1 MYTRT
6 RINIK
11 NNTVFFFKFKY
22 VLIIFKKRFTNT
34 NVISRK
40 VVNVRFPN
48 PNNELLFIRHETV
61 SLHYTKTLRI
71 RPNDFSPFLAVLKKK
86 KRIPPNNAKL
96 NLISNSFI
104 WGHVHCFSNRTAEER
119 RRKLLGAAAAKF
131 DSRVT
136 FIKVFWPLSCTA
148 FRWLETVCDFSS
160 TNTGAI
166 FIFR

>member
-86 KRIPPNNAKL
+86 KEYPRIMQ
-96 NLISNSFI
+96 NLIWFPTVLFEGTYIVSQTALRKNVGENYWEQQQRNSI
-104 WGHVHCFSNRTAEER
+104 HAWH
-119 RRKLLGAAAAKF
+119 L
-131 DSRVT
+131 
-136 FIKVFWPLSCTA
+136 
-148 FRWLETVCDFSS
+148 
-160 TNTGAI
+160 
-166 FIFR
+166 